1 MLQRLPVANPTPTT
15 REHILT
21 EAMHCF
27 SDAGYDGTSL
37 NDIAQRVGI
46 RKPSLLHHFSS
57 KDALYEE
64 VFERALADWLQRL
77 EISTGSA
84 LSGWDK
90 IEQVLASSFQFF
102 ADNAEFVRILRR
114 EALDGGAHLGIDLA
128 GVMRPMFDSAVRFFE
143 REMDA
148 GRFHRHDAR
157 QLLLT
162 GYGALLSYFSD
173 VPFLDGLI
181 DLDPLSREALDAR
194 LDHIRS
200 FFRSS
205 LLVDG

>member
-1 MLQRLPVANPTPTT
+1 
-15 REHILT
+15 
-21 EAMHCF
+21 MHCF
-27 SDAGYDGTSL
+27 SDSGYDGTSL

-64 VFERALADWLQRL
+64 VFERALTDWLLRL
-77 EISTGSA
+77 EASTGSA

-173 VPFLDGLI
+173 VPFLGGLI
-181 DLDPLSREALDAR
+181 DLDPLSAEALAAR
-194 LDHIRS
+194 LEHIRS
-200 FFRSS
+200 FFRAS
-205 LLVDG
+205 LLVDD